1 MHAHSFTR
9 SRDSGIS
16 GPTLVEHVAARGL
29 DGVTLTEHN
38 AIWPADEARELSERY
53 EVVALPAMEL
63 GTDVGHVLV
72 YGLDHYSIELL
83 RAEILRPIVLAEGAA
98 MVWAHPMRQV
108 DGRRASWQEVPELFE
123 ALEVVNG
130 DHSDRA
136 DGYYASLTRELGVGR
151 TAGSDVHSI
160 PAIGRVG
167 TVFPEPVPDLETLVR
182 LLREQQQDIFD
193 FRTAA
198 YFATAR

>member
-1 MHAHSFTR
+1 MHAHSWEH

-16 GPTLVEHVAARGL
+16 ADTLIAQVAARGM
-29 DGVTLTEHN
+29 DGVTITEHN
-38 AIWPADEARELSERY
+38 SIWPADELREIGERHG
-53 EVVALPAMEL
+53 VVALPAMEL
-63 GTDVGHVLV
+63 GTDIGHVLV
-72 YGLDHYSIELL
+72 YGLDHYTIDLL
-83 RAEILRPIVLAEGAA
+83 RSEYLRPIVRSEGAA

-108 DGRRASWQEVPELFE
+108 DGRRASWEEVPELFE

-130 DHSDRA
+130 DHSDRP
-136 DGYYASLTRELGVGR
+136 DGYYATLARRLGVGR

-160 PAIGRVG
+160 PAVGRVG

-182 LLREQQQDIFD
+182 LLHEHRHDPYD

-198 YFATAR
+198 GFAAQR

>member
-16 GPTLVEHVAARGL
+16 APTLVEHVAARGL

-38 AIWPADEARELSERY
+38 SIRSPDEMRELSERF

-72 YGLDHYSIELL
+72 YGLDHYAAELL
-83 RAEILRPIVLAEGAA
+83 RAENLRPIVLAEGAA

-130 DHSDRA
+130 DHSDRV
-136 DGYYASLTRELGVGR
+136 DGYYASLSKDLGVGR

-182 LLREQQQDIFD
+182 LLREHRHDIFD